1 MAEELLRF
9 SEDQFVVWEPCGPK
23 EDRVTPC
30 ALEQYRCYGPIVS
43 TMARFIIA
51 WTVAYDHTGK
61 DVYLDKARSLA
72 NSIVNFQTKNAG
84 QYRTWLYLDG
94 KRADRNWDNAA
105 TEAATA
111 ILALNNTLIKKQ
123 DKQ

>member
-1 MAEELLRF
+1 
-9 SEDQFVVWEPCGPK
+9 
-23 EDRVTPC
+23 
-30 ALEQYRCYGPIVS
+30 
-43 TMARFIIA
+43 MARFIIA